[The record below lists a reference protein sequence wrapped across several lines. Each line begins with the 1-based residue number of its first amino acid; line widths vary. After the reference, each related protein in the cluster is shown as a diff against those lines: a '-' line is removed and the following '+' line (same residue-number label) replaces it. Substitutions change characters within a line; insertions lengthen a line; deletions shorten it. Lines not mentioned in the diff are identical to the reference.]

1 MKTTKHYTPPPM
13 PIYLAGKKKE
23 KVTKAIR
30 ILESLKED
38 LANNP
43 VILKTIDF
51 LKEYRKDLEQL

>member
-1 MKTTKHYTPPPM
+1 MKTTRYTPPPT

-43 VILKTIDF
+43 VILKTINF
-51 LKEYRKDLEQL
+51 LKEYRNDLDQI